1 MAKIPARYVG
11 GHDILLSKFGGPY
24 YDGDGRR
31 LLDLVLHPG
40 DTLMMEDEEV
50 LGFSM
55 LHDPRH
61 EKESVKIGVGKQ
73 VLDEHNSLKD
83 HELRELGYQ
92 FHEGRRD
99 FEPIRRTAPL
109 GDND

>member
-1 MAKIPARYVG
+1 MAMIPARYVG

-24 YDGDGRR
+24 YDGNGTR
-31 LLDLVLHPG
+31 LIDLVLHPG
-40 DTLMMEDEEV
+40 DTLMMDEESV

-61 EKESVKIGVGKQ
+61 EQPSQKIGVGKQ
-73 VLDEHNSLKD
+73 VLEQHNGLQD
-83 HELRELGYQ
+83 HELRDLGYQ
-92 FHEGRRD
+92 FHEGRSD

-109 GDND
+109 GDD